1 MRLVR
6 FLYDRSIDY
15 GIAQE
20 NEIVPS
26 EEIARVIGR
35 DLPASLDELIGLPL
49 IDRVLELEDRTFTHT
64 IPLEEVKLLR
74 PLTSPPKIICLGK
87 NYAEHAAETG
97 FEPPKEPV
105 IFMKARTSLNGPYDD
120 VIVPDDYV
128 KEVDYEGEIAFV
140 MKRGGRRLNEKEA
153 RESILGYMA
162 FNDVTARDLQRRDG
176 QWVRGKSID
185 TFAPIGPW
193 IDVSVDFEELGVT
206 TWVNGERRQHASS
219 KQMIFK
225 PWDIVEILSTGMT
238 LEPGDIIATGT
249 PSGVGGFSDPPKLL
263 KHGDVV
269 EIEVWGVGKI
279 RNRVVY
285 ESLRG

>member
-225 PWDIVEILSTGMT
+225 PWEIIEILSTGMT
-238 LEPGDIIATGT
+238 FEPGDVIATGT

>member
-1 MRLVR
+1 MKLVR

-15 GIAQE
+15 GIAQG

-26 EEIARVIGR
+26 GELARAIGR
-35 DLPASLDELIGLPL
+35 DLPSSLDELIGLPL

-64 IPLEEVKLLR
+64 IPLEEVKLLK

-263 KHGDVV
+263 KHSDTV
-269 EIEVWGVGKI
+269 EIEVWGVGRI
-279 RNRVVY
+279 RNRIVY
-285 ESLRG
+285 ESMRD

>member
-1 MRLVR
+1 MVR

-26 EEIARVIGR
+26 EELARAIGR

-49 IDRVLELEDRTFTHT
+49 IDRVLELEDRTFTRT
-64 IPLEEVKLLR
+64 IPLEEVKLLK

-225 PWDIVEILSTGMT
+225 PWEIIEILSTGMT
-238 LEPGDIIATGT
+238 LEPGDVIATGT

>member
-20 NEIVPS
+20 NEIIPS
-26 EEIARVIGR
+26 EEISRVIGR

-64 IPLEEVKLLR
+64 IPLEEVKLLK

-206 TWVNGERRQHASS
+206 TRVNGERRQHASS

-225 PWDIVEILSTGMT
+225 PWEIIEILSTGMT
-238 LEPGDIIATGT
+238 LEPGDVIATGT

-285 ESLRG
+285 ESLRS

>member
-26 EEIARVIGR
+26 GELARAIGR
-35 DLPASLDELIGLPL
+35 DLPSSLDELIGLPL

-263 KHGDVV
+263 KHGDTV
-269 EIEVWGVGKI
+269 EIEVWGVGRI
-279 RNRVVY
+279 RNRIVY
-285 ESLRG
+285 ESMRD

>member
-6 FLYDRSIDY
+6 FVYGRSIDY

-20 NEIVPS
+20 DEIVPS
-26 EEIARVIGR
+26 KEIATRIGK
-35 DLPASLDELIGLPL
+35 DLPPSLDELISLPL
-49 IDRVLELEDRTFTHT
+49 IEKVLELEDRTFAHT
-64 IPLEEVKLLR
+64 IPLEEVKLLK

-128 KEVDYEGEIAFV
+128 REVDYEGEIAFV
-140 MKRGGRRLNEKEA
+140 MKKGGRRLDEKGA
-153 RESILGYMA
+153 KGSILGYMA

-185 TFAPIGPW
+185 SFAPIGPW
-193 IDVSVDFEELGVT
+193 IDVSVDFEELGIT

-219 KQMIFK
+219 SQMIFK
-225 PWDIVEILSTGMT
+225 PWDVITILSKGMT
-238 LEPGDIIATGT
+238 LEPGDVIATGT
-249 PSGVGGFSDPPKLL
+249 PSGVGGFSNPPRLL

-269 EIEVWGVGKI
+269 EIEIWGVGKI
-279 RNRVVY
+279 RNRIVY
-285 ESLRG
+285 ESMRK

>member
-1 MRLVR
+1 MKLVR
-6 FLYDRSIDY
+6 FVYKKAIDY
-15 GIAQE
+15 GLVQE
-20 NEIVPS
+20 GEVVPS
-26 EEIARVIGR
+26 KEIAEKIGR
-35 DLPASLDELIGLPL
+35 DLPLSLDELIGTPL
-49 IDRVLELEDRTFTHT
+49 IDKVLELDDRTFTHT
-64 IPLEEVKLLR
+64 IPLGEVKILK

-140 MKRGGRRLNEKEA
+140 MRKGGRRLNEREA
-153 RESILGYMA
+153 KESILGYMA

-193 IDVSVDFEELGVT
+193 IDVSADFDELGVT

-219 KQMIFK
+219 SQMIFK
-225 PWDIVEILSTGMT
+225 PWDIVTILSAGMT

-249 PSGVGGFSDPPKLL
+249 PSGVGGFSNPPKLL

-269 EIEVWGVGKI
+269 EIEVWGVGRI
-279 RNRVVY
+279 RNRIVF
-285 ESLRG
+285 ESMRE

>member
-1 MRLVR
+1 MVR

-64 IPLEEVKLLR
+64 IPLEEVKLLK

-225 PWDIVEILSTGMT
+225 PWEIIEILSTGMT
-238 LEPGDIIATGT
+238 LEPGDVIATGT
-249 PSGVGGFSDPPKLL
+249 PSGVGGFSNPPKLL

>member
-1 MRLVR
+1 MVR

-26 EEIARVIGR
+26 EELARAIGR

-49 IDRVLELEDRTFTHT
+49 IDRVLELEDRTFTRT
-64 IPLEEVKLLR
+64 IPLEEVKLLK

-128 KEVDYEGEIAFV
+128 REVDYEGEIAFV

-249 PSGVGGFSDPPKLL
+249 PSGVGGFSNPPKLL
-263 KHGDVV
+263 RHGDVV
-269 EIEVWGVGKI
+269 EIEVWKVGRI
-279 RNRVVY
+279 RNRIIY
-285 ESLRG
+285 ESMRE